1 MFGFQS
7 VVFFTVDLYIVLAL
21 FFFPLQDAMELEQ
34 KMNAQL
40 ESNAFFPDLGKR
52 RGINRVLFGNGR
64 VVTLIKPLSFV
75 LGAVMI
81 CSDRYNVGM
90 GFPEHQIM

>member
-21 FFFPLQDAMELEQ
+21 FFFFPLQDAMELEQ

-40 ESNAFFPDLGKR
+40 ESNAFFPDLN
-52 RGINRVLFGNGR
+52 RG
-64 VVTLIKPLSFV
+64 VVTPRRS
-75 LGAVMI
+75 
-81 CSDRYNVGM
+81 SS
-90 GFPEHQIM
+90 P

>member
-21 FFFPLQDAMELEQ
+21 FFFSLAGCNGIGAEDECPVGIECI
-34 KMNAQL
+34 
-40 ESNAFFPDLGKR
+40 FPRPEPGGCDPQT
-52 RGINRVLFGNGR
+52 I
-64 VVTLIKPLSFV
+64 IKPLSFV

-81 CSDRYNVGM
+81 CSDRYPLV
-90 GFPEHQIM
+90 I